1 MPGSE
6 AAPAL
11 VNTVLAARD
20 RPEGSRAAAA
30 LRDGDS
36 VAAME
41 AFAALAARHEQGRPS
56 REEKVR
62 LFWCQDVIRQFSL
75 SL

>member
-1 MPGSE
+1 
-6 AAPAL
+6 L

-20 RPEGSRAAAA
+20 RPEGNRAAAA

-41 AFAALAARHEQGRPS
+41 AFAALAARHEQVRPS

-62 LFWCQDVIRQFSL
+62 
-75 SL
+75 